1 MKLYHTHTWQKTVEC
16 ISLRK
21 MSNNKGITDDL
32 RGMKVGDQ
40 ITLYDIERPNI
51 HALATRALR
60 QVKVNRIKNSSCFNV
75 TCIAVLPDK
84 GEVDDVER
92 DEWLKNTDGLCN

>member
-1 MKLYHTHTWQKTVEC
+1 
-16 ISLRK
+16 

-60 QVKVNRIKNSSCFNV
+60 QVKVKKLKGGCFNV
-75 TCIAVLPDK
+75 TCIAVLDEVSSDK
-84 GEVDDVER
+84 GVVDIGEN
-92 DEWLKNTDGLCN
+92 DE

>member
-1 MKLYHTHTWQKTVEC
+1 
-16 ISLRK
+16 

-60 QVKVNRIKNSSCFNV
+60 QVKVNKLKGSNCFNV
-75 TCIAVLPDK
+75 TCIAVLA
-84 GEVDDVER
+84 EVSGDNGRLISYKKDIQ
-92 DEWLKNTDGLCN
+92 GLG